1 MKTLIYEI
9 IAAAGTIESAG
20 NRILK
25 PFGLTPMTF
34 NILNVLSDGP
44 LSQREISDRI
54 IVGAS
59 SITFQVRQLQKKGL
73 IQRRRSDARTWRV
86 SLTPLGAERRLL
98 AEQRMNQVIDR
109 IHIEP
114 TLVASAESALKAVRQ
129 HLPNLSK
136 DAAGQ

>member
-9 IAAAGTIESAG
+9 IAAAATIDAAG

-34 NILNVLSDGP
+34 NILNVLRNGP
-44 LSQREISDRI
+44 LSQREISDQI
-54 IVGAS
+54 IVAAS

-86 SLTPLGAERRLL
+86 SLTELGAETRRA
-98 AEQRMNQVIDR
+98 AEQRMDEIINQIQV
-109 IHIEP
+109 EP
-114 TLVASAESALKAVRQ
+114 DLVAKAESALKVVRSRFPK
-129 HLPNLSK
+129 L
-136 DAAGQ
+136 A

>member
-1 MKTLIYEI
+1 MKSLIYEI

-34 NILNVLSDGP
+34 NILNVLKDCP

-54 IVGAS
+54 IVAAS

-73 IQRRRSDARTWRV
+73 VQRKRSDARTWRV
-86 SLTPLGAERRLL
+86 SLSPLGAEKRIL
-98 AEQRMNQVIDR
+98 AEQQMDRVIGQIQID
-109 IHIEP
+109 P
-114 TLVASAESALKAVRQ
+114 VLVANAESALKAVRKL
-129 HLPNLSK
+129 LPDLSQ
-136 DAAGQ
+136 GITQL

>member
-44 LSQREISDRI
+44 LSQREISDQI

-86 SLTPLGAERRLL
+86 SLTPLGAAKRLL
-98 AEQRMNQVIDR
+98 AEKRMNQVIER
-109 IHIEP
+109 IQIERG
-114 TLVASAESALKAVRQ
+114 LIESAESALKAVRK
-129 HLPNLSK
+129 HLPDLSK
-136 DAAGQ
+136 ETANP